1 MDIKALE
8 SLEAR
13 IKSASEEQT
22 RAKGALE
29 QIIPQ
34 AQKEFGVSTV
44 EEARAKEAQ
53 LLEEAVNLDRQI
65 DQSYAE
71 IVAEMDRV
79 SA

>member
-1 MDIKALE
+1 MDIKQLE
-8 SLEAR
+8 TLEAR

-34 AQKEFGVSTV
+34 AQKDFGVSTV
-44 EEARAKEAQ
+44 EEARAKEAA
-53 LLEEAVNLDRQI
+53 LLEEAAELDRKI

-71 IVAEMDRV
+71 IVAEMER
-79 SA
+79 AA